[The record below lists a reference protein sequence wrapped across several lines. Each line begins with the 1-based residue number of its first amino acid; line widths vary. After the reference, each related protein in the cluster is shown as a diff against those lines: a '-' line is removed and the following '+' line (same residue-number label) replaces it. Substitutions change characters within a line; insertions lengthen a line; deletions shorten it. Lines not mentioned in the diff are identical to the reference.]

1 MESHAGRLGV
11 NPSCSL
17 GEAHSFST
25 TSMEVS
31 RLYLSPAPP
40 RDHDMSVLTERKVG
54 LLLSKSSVRVQGAAP
69 SLPACWDL
77 GFEPCGCAQH
87 LQEQRKTVRSEDPVA

>member
-1 MESHAGRLGV
+1 MGEIVYPPEASWRVMRAGWG
-11 NPSCSL
+11 
-17 GEAHSFST
+17 ST
-25 TSMEVS
+25 
-31 RLYLSPAPP
+31 P
-40 RDHDMSVLTERKVG
+40 HDMSALTERKVG
-54 LLLSKSSVRVQGAAP
+54 LLLSKSGVRVQGAAP